1 MKPSYMWYTNHYGN
15 CQILISQN
23 SYLKSFLMKKIAL
36 LILLTYT
43 SIAYSQVKGA
53 YTGNSEAQSKLTKNS
68 ASSSS
73 KSLGAAD
80 PALPVKHFSYPER
93 ISYDG
98 SSLKI
103 EGKDVFIYSAAFH
116 YFRTP
121 KELWRDRFTKIKA
134 AGFNTI
140 ETYIPWNLS
149 ELNKPANINDYSQV
163 DFSDLKEWLNMAQNE
178 FGFYTVLRP
187 GPFICAEFA
196 GGGYPRWLAKYRP
209 DDVKEFWLRSA
220 DNRYLDWCDHWY
232 KAVCAFIAK
241 EQITAKPKGQKGVIL
256 MQIEN
261 EYDHHKTTNK
271 VYALQRLYKAT
282 QNAGVKVPVFTC
294 MTAESRASKDSLLSQ
309 VFDCDNYY
317 VIKKDAITCAKR
329 MQDLK
334 QKQPDAP
341 GFVTELQGGWFATVK
356 GPLSEDN
363 YSDDKHFYALGMMSI
378 LGGSTGIFPYVFVGG
393 THFAGWG
400 ARGQTTSYDYNAAIR
415 ENGALSPKYYAAQ
428 NLGTFIKKYGSSLI
442 QSRGGVCAFQNVPAE
457 VAGGIRMAQDGTEF
471 VFMHNSSAEK
481 ASGTVLIQPGKNV
494 EASKPMYNLDQN
506 ANKVLIEQNSDN
518 TSSLKGIPD
527 LSLNYNLEPMETKVF
542 IIPAGS
548 DSRSGHWWTLENPQS
563 QTPQPLNVRIKE
575 VKKYNEDLKAKWQPL
590 SEGVSLPEIGVN
602 DLRYVLY
609 RSNFKLNADELNK
622 YNHLLFNTFSRDI
635 INVKVN
641 GKLAPREF
649 PSETWAAE
657 VTRPRDKSFT
667 FIKDTDYLN
676 RFNIK
681 GLLQKGKNEIE
692 LVYENIGHE
701 HGYFPMEELCG
712 INVAGF
718 GDTDSTLLRKLSW
731 EVSTDLAGIQKGF
744 VEPSFSPKNWQTVQ
758 LDMLNLVP
766 RRGNNIQ
773 PKGKQDALLTWYRAE
788 FKLPDNATKTNTWR
802 LLINASGN
810 GDMYING
817 HNIGKHWEAGA
828 QREFY
833 LPECWLNTGNKPNI
847 IVLSLRQTVNGA
859 VIKAM
864 EVASYTN
871 NYVVAE
877 KR

>member
-1 MKPSYMWYTNHYGN
+1 
-15 CQILISQN
+15 
-23 SYLKSFLMKKIAL
+23 MKKIAL
-36 LILLTYT
+36 LLFLTYS
-43 SIAYSQVKGA
+43 SISYSQVKGHH
-53 YTGNSEAQSKLTKNS
+53 TTNTEILQNNLTKSSLNS
-68 ASSSS
+68 LSGSS
-73 KSLGAAD
+73 GADD
-80 PALPVKHFSYPER
+80 PGTLPAKYFPYPDR

-149 ELNKPANINDYSQV
+149 EINKPRDINDYSQV
-163 DFSDLKEWLNMAQNE
+163 DFSDLKEWLNMAHNE

-196 GGGYPRWLAKYRP
+196 GGGYPRWLATYRP

-220 DNRYLDWCDHWY
+220 DPRYLDWCDHWY
-232 KAVCAFIAK
+232 KAVCKLIAE
-241 EQITAKPKGQKGVIL
+241 EQITVKPKGQKGVIL

-261 EYDHHKTTNK
+261 EYNYHKTTNK
-271 VYALQRLYKAT
+271 EYALQRLYKAT
-282 QNAGVKVPVFTC
+282 QNAGVKIPVFTC
-294 MTAESRASKDSLLSQ
+294 MTTESRGSQDSLLSQ

-317 VIKKDAITCAKR
+317 VGKKDAITCAKR

-334 QKQPDAP
+334 QKQPNAP

-428 NLGTFIKKYGSSLI
+428 NLGNFINKYGALLLN
-442 QSRGGVCAFQNVPAE
+442 SRGGVCAFQNVPAD
-457 VAGGIRMAQDGTEF
+457 VAGGIRVAQDGTRF

-481 ASGTVLIQPGKNV
+481 ASGTMLIQPSKNSD
-494 EASKPMYNLDQN
+494 AGKPMYNLDQN
-506 ANKVLIEQNSDN
+506 ANKVLIDKNTNNS
-518 TSSLKGIPD
+518 SSLEGIPD

-542 IIPAGS
+542 IIPAASEPGS
-548 DSRSGHWWTLENPQS
+548 GLWWTLQNPKIQNE
-563 QTPQPLNVRIKE
+563 QALRVRIKE
-575 VKKYNEDLKAKWQPL
+575 AKKYNEDLKTQWKPL
-590 SEGVSLPEIGVN
+590 ADGVSLPEMGVN

-609 RSNFKLNADELNK
+609 RSDFSLKSDELNR

-667 FIKDTDYLN
+667 FIKETDYLN
-676 RFNIK
+676 RFNVK
-681 GLLQKGKNEIE
+681 GLLRKGKNKIE

-701 HGYFPMEELCG
+701 HGYFPMEELAG
-712 INVAGF
+712 IRSAGL
-718 GDTDSTLLRKLSW
+718 GETDSVMLRKLNW
-731 EVSTDLAGIQKGF
+731 EVSTDLAGVKNGFIQ
-744 VEPSFSPKNWQTVQ
+744 PSFNPKGWQTVE
-758 LDMLNLVP
+758 LDTLSEV
-766 RRGNNIQ
+766 RRKGNNIQ
-773 PKGKQDALLTWYRAE
+773 PKGKQDDLLTWYRAE
-788 FKLPDNATKTNTWR
+788 FKLPENSDSATTWR

-817 HNIGKHWEAGA
+817 HNIGKHWEVGA

-833 LPECWLNTGNKPNI
+833 LPECWLNKGDKPNV

-859 VIKAM
+859 VVKAM

-871 NYVVAE
+871 NALPGE
-877 KR
+877 QR